1 MHKENMVFFF
11 FKIHIYIHA
20 YTMDYYSAIKGKK
33 KILSYGLMG
42 MNLGDIKLS
51 KMLMLNHMILLI

>member
-1 MHKENMVFFF
+1 
-11 FKIHIYIHA
+11 
-20 YTMDYYSAIKGKK
+20 MDYYSAIKGKK